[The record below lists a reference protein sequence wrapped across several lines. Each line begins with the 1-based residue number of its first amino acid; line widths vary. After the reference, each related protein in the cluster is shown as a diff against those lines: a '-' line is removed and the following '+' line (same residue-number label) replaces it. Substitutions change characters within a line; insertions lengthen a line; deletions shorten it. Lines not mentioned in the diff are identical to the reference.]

1 MELTMPRG
9 GARAAA
15 LLVLVACLGHALGG
29 CSGVPAGPGARQPA
43 ETPPAPPASSAAR
56 VESPSP
62 TVTRVG
68 NATAA
73 PRWLGTR
80 VLPVGPNGF
89 AAAQATPPEL
99 RNRSI
104 ITVDDLPPP
113 ADGNFHATAQA
124 VPASV
129 LDRSSWTKD
138 CPVAAANLRYLTVS
152 FRGFDGRA
160 HSGELLANARV
171 ADDLITVFRQLFA
184 ADFPIERMRI
194 SSAAQLNAPSTGDTN
209 TTEAF
214 ACRPARGR
222 TAWSQH
228 AYGLAVDLN
237 PFQNPYHRGPVVLP
251 ELATAYLDRAE
262 ARPGM
267 VQPGGSVVRAFTA
280 IGWRWGGGYR
290 SLKDYMHFS
299 ATGG

>member
-1 MELTMPRG
+1 LTVLRG
-9 GARAAA
+9 AARVAG
-15 LLVLVACLGHALGG
+15 LLAVVVSLGYAVSG
-29 CSGVPAGPGARQPA
+29 CSGVTAGAGASEPTG
-43 ETPPAPPASSAAR
+43 TPPAPTAR
-56 VESPSP
+56 AEFPSP
-62 TVTRVG
+62 TATRIG
-68 NATAA
+68 QAIAA
-73 PRWLGTR
+73 PPWLGTR

-89 AAAQATPPEL
+89 AAAQDTPPEL

-113 ADGNFHATAQA
+113 PDGRFHATVQM

-129 LDRSSWTKD
+129 LARSSWTKD
-138 CPVAAANLRYLTVS
+138 CPVAAADLRYLTVS

-160 HSGELLANARV
+160 HTGELLVNAR
-171 ADDLITVFRQLFA
+171 AAHDLVTVFAQLFA

-194 SSAAQLNAPSTGDTN
+194 SSAAELNAPPTGDTN

-214 ACRPARGR
+214 ACRPVRGH

-228 AYGLAVDLN
+228 AYGLAVDVN
-237 PFQNPYHRGPVVLP
+237 PFQNPYHKDQVVLP

-262 ARPGM
+262 ARRGM
-267 VQPGGSVVRAFTA
+267 VQPGGPVVRAFAA
-280 IGWRWGGGYR
+280 IGWKWGGDYR

>member
-1 MELTMPRG
+1 MTVFRG
-9 GARAAA
+9 AARVVGLLVVVVCLGYALAGCSGGPEGPAASKPTPTPTPPTTTSPTARAA
-15 LLVLVACLGHALGG
+15 
-29 CSGVPAGPGARQPA
+29 
-43 ETPPAPPASSAAR
+43 
-56 VESPSP
+56 SPSP
-62 TVTRVG
+62 TPTRVG
-68 NATAA
+68 AATAA
-73 PRWLGTR
+73 PRWLGKR

-89 AAAQATPPEL
+89 PAAQDTPPEL

-113 ADGNFHATAQA
+113 PDGRFHATVQA

-129 LDRSSWTKD
+129 LARSSWSKA
-138 CPVAAANLRYLTVS
+138 CPVAAADLRYVTVG

-160 HSGELLANARV
+160 HTGELLVNRRA
-171 ADDLITVFRQLFA
+171 ADDLVTVFRRLFA

-194 SSAAQLNAPSTGDTN
+194 SSAADMNAPPTGDGN

-214 ACRPARGR
+214 ACRPVRGQ

-237 PFQNPYHRGPVVLP
+237 PFQNPYHKGKVVLP
-251 ELATAYLDRAE
+251 ELATAYLDRAK

-267 VQPGGSVVRAFTA
+267 VRSGGPAVQAFAA
-280 IGWRWGGGYR
+280 IGWPWGGDYR

-299 ATGG
+299 ASGG